1 MCRKMWDLTVAACLI
16 GGLASHSSV
25 AAAAALPSPEDG
37 TVVDDAYTS
46 EYFGLTYPLIPGW
59 TVGAS
64 SPPPSQFGDYVLTTL
79 IPEGELT
86 GTIVI
91 TAQDMFFAARQYKD
105 AAAMAGYFRRT
116 MSEISGMTIYREP
129 AEERI
134 AGRVLHRVDFSGV
147 GLYRAMLVTELRC
160 HLVSFNLTSREPGL
174 LTDLTRSLSK
184 LSFAAAAKAV
194 TPDPVCIKD
203 YAVAETLLRKV
214 QPLPAGPAFTP
225 IPVRIVISTDGDVR
239 QVHVIRATPDQ
250 RSSIENALYQ
260 WKFKPY
266 ALNGRPVEVETGI
279 TFQFTPR

>member
-1 MCRKMWDLTVAACLI
+1 MSVAACFT
-16 GGLASHSSV
+16 GGLASHPSV
-25 AAAAALPSPEDG
+25 VTLLGAATPALSSPEDG
-37 TVVDDAYTS
+37 AVVDEAFTS
-46 EYFGLTYPLIPGW
+46 EYFGLSYPLIAGW

-79 IPEGELT
+79 VPEGKLT
-86 GTIVI
+86 GNIVI
-91 TAQDMFFAARQYKD
+91 TAQDMFFAGQQYKD

-116 MSEISGMTIYREP
+116 MSEVAGMTIDREP
-129 AEERI
+129 SEERI

-147 GLYRAMLVTELRC
+147 GLFRAMFVTELRC
-160 HLVSFNLTSREPGL
+160 HLVSFNLTARDPGL
-174 LTDLTRSLSK
+174 LADLARSLNN
-184 LSFAAAAKAV
+184 LSFAVASKVVA
-194 TPDPVCIKD
+194 PDPVCMKD

-214 QPLPAGPAFTP
+214 QPLPTGPAFTS

-250 RSSIENALYQ
+250 RSSIENALHQ

-279 TFQFTPR
+279 SFQFTPR